1 MSRRKPVIDER
12 IRLAWTGIIAVLSRE
27 ELVALHYHVTQ
38 ELRARNREKKKE
50 KAA

>member
-12 IRLAWTGIIAVLSRE
+12 IRLAWSGIIAGLSRD
-27 ELVALHYHVTQ
+27 ELVALHYHVTK
-38 ELRARNREKKKE
+38 ELRERNRGKKKE